1 MIKKLIMIATFFITH
16 SVYVLAEPEP
26 MMTKG
31 DLCAY
36 LNLSARQ
43 QTGFLSWATKQ
54 LDKDWSSDP
63 LYLEAL
69 EIEIEIAEKK
79 QTHYQSLFEFSKC
92 HSDARW
98 NERLIPD
105 PV

>member
-1 MIKKLIMIATFFITH
+1 MPPRQGCPRLIVTESGTVQAQPPWSAAQTTG
-16 SVYVLAEPEP
+16 LLGLE
-26 MMTKG
+26 G
-31 DLCAY
+31 G
-36 LNLSARQ
+36 ARQ

-92 HSDARW
+92 HSDSRW

-105 PV
+105 PI